1 MDFLRILQDEL
12 KNRRLV
18 LDGPVWAWFELDKA
32 CDGRSVVVVQG
43 SRWKCSLFVV
53 VRQTAEAYVFFERC
67 ASRNAYGRDV
77 PQVGSRKVADL
88 LKRFR
93 ARRLRQRPSASCPLY
108 CWTEEEEEVMMGCAS
123 KDGNQLPGL
132 SH

>member
-1 MDFLRILQDEL
+1 MEVLFL
-12 KNRRLV
+12 KV
-18 LDGPVWAWFELDKA
+18 
-32 CDGRSVVVVQG
+32 S
-43 SRWKCSLFVV
+43 
-53 VRQTAEAYVFFERC
+53 RQTAEAYVFFERC

-93 ARRLRQRPSASCPLY
+93 ARRLRQRPSASCPPY

-123 KDGNQLPGL
+123 KDGTQLPGL
-132 SH
+132 SLYQGRERERDWEEANEERDDPQ